1 LKKQVRAK
9 ENATDENRNDRN
21 GIGRE
26 EGKLLNQAQFPKDFR
41 FGVATSSYQIEGSV
55 AEDGRGV
62 SIWDVFSHTEGKVH
76 AGDNGDIACDYYH
89 RYEAD
94 IRLMK
99 SLGVNSYRFSI
110 AWPRIFPQRGQ
121 LNQKGIDFYK
131 RILATL
137 REFEIEPVVTLYH
150 WDLPQYLQDKGGW
163 VNRQTVDAFV
173 EYATVLFQAFDG
185 LVTKWI
191 THNEPWCA
199 SFLSYG
205 IGEHAPGHTD
215 WREAVT
221 AAHHL
226 LLSHGRAVQTFRR
239 LQIKGEIG
247 ITLNLNHVETTQK
260 TEQNMAA
267 RNRADGFQNR
277 WFLNPVFKS
286 AYPADMVELFEK
298 TTGPLDFVQD
308 GDLEMISSPIDF
320 LGVNYYNR
328 AIVVDDPGN
337 SPLRVRFLEGD
348 GKKTAMGWEIHF
360 ESMGKLL
367 ERITS
372 DYTTIPL
379 YITENGAAFDD
390 VLENSKVHDKERVDF
405 LSGHFGEALQF
416 IQNGGNLKGF
426 YIWSFL
432 DNFEW
437 AHGYSKRFGIIYV
450 DFETQERYLKDSAI
464 WYRNLIQQQ
473 VLQS

>member
-1 LKKQVRAK
+1 
-9 ENATDENRNDRN
+9 
-21 GIGRE
+21 
-26 EGKLLNQAQFPKDFR
+26 LNQVQFPRDFR
-41 FGVATSSYQIEGSV
+41 FGVATSSYQVEG
-55 AEDGRGV
+55 AITEDGRGA
-62 SIWDVFSHTEGKVH
+62 SIWDKFSHTPGKVF

-89 RYEAD
+89 RYEDD

-110 AWPRIFPQRGQ
+110 AWPRIFPQSGQ
-121 LNQKGIDFYK
+121 LNQKGIEFY
-131 RILATL
+131 RNILVML
-137 REFEIEPVVTLYH
+137 RELNIEPVVTLYH

-173 EYATVLFQAFDG
+173 EYAKVVFQAFDG
-185 LVTKWI
+185 LVEKWI

-205 IGEHAPGHTD
+205 FGEHAPGHTD

-226 LLSHGRAVQTFRR
+226 LLSHGRAVETFRS

-247 ITLNLNHVETTQK
+247 ITLNLNHVDAEPETA
-260 TEQNMAA
+260 QNAAA
-267 RNRADGFQNR
+267 RRRADGFQNR
-277 WFLNPVFKS
+277 WFLDPVFKA
-286 AYPADMVELFEK
+286 AYPADMAELFEK
-298 TTGPLDFVQD
+298 TIGSLDFIHA
-308 GDLEMISSPIDF
+308 GDLAAISIPIDF

-328 AIVVDDPGN
+328 AIVIDDQKDAFLG
-337 SPLRVRFLEGD
+337 VRFLD
-348 GKKTAMGWEIHF
+348 GNGRKTAMGWEIHP

-367 ERITS
+367 ERIAR

-390 VLENSKVHDKERVDF
+390 VLADGKVHDEERIGF
-405 LSGHFGEALQF
+405 LSSHFEQASRF

-426 YIWSFL
+426 YVWSYM

-437 AHGYSKRFGIIYV
+437 SHGYSKRFGIIYV
-450 DFETQERYLKDSAI
+450 DFKTQTRYLKDSAI
-464 WYRNLIQQQ
+464 WYKDFIRSN
-473 VLQS
+473 V